1 MVAQEEE
8 KAGEAVVEMGVARVG
23 EKEGAKEEVVMV
35 GVESAPSR
43 SHA

>member
-8 KAGEAVVEMGVARVG
+8 KEGEAVVEMGGARVEG
-23 EKEGAKEEVVMV
+23 KEGAKEEAVMV